1 MRLSFFGG
9 AGTVT
14 GSKYLLEHAGKCL
27 LVDCGLFQGYK
38 QLRLRNWDRPP
49 FNPRNLDAVVLSHAH
64 LDHSGYLP
72 VLVREGY
79 RGPIYATEATCELLA
94 IMLLDSGRLQEEEAE
109 YANHRGYSKHH
120 PAKPLYTEADAERTL
135 KQLHP
140 LPLHHSIE
148 LVSGMHVKL
157 RSAGH
162 ILGAASVEIQ
172 ADGQTLVCSGDLG
185 RPNDPVMVAPE
196 PIEHADF
203 LLVES
208 TYGNRS
214 HPQQDTE
221 QVLADIINRTALRQ
235 GITMVP
241 SFAVGRAQLL
251 LYHLYKMKQAQLIPD
266 LPIYLNSPM
275 ATDVTSLYQRF
286 RDQHRLS
293 KADCQGM
300 CQVADFVRSVA
311 ESKHLENQRHPC
323 VIIAGSGMAT
333 GGRILHHLHAM
344 APDPRNTILLSGF
357 QAGGTR
363 GALIAGGAEKVRIHG
378 VDVPIRAEVAALE
391 NLSAHADADEIMQW
405 LGNFRSPP
413 KHSFIVHGEPDA
425 ADSLRRR
432 IAAELGWSVSV
443 AEHRQR
449 TLLSPLGAVDER
461 DEEEAFAGAS
471 SSRFLDADQAPN
483 TPTA

>member
-14 GSKYLLEHAGKCL
+14 GSKYLVEHAGKRL

-49 FNPRNLDAVVLSHAH
+49 FNPRHLDAVVLSHAH

-109 YANHRGYSKHH
+109 YANRRGYSKHQ
-120 PAKPLYTEADAERTL
+120 PAKPLYTENDAKRTL
-135 KQLHP
+135 KQLRP
-140 LPLHHSIE
+140 LALHRSVE
-148 LVSGMHVKL
+148 LVSGLQVRL

-162 ILGAASVEIQ
+162 ILGAASVEIV

-185 RPNDPVMVAPE
+185 RPHDPIMVAPE
-196 PIEHADF
+196 PIERADY
-203 LLVES
+203 LLLES
-208 TYGNRS
+208 TYGNRR

-221 QVLADIINRTALRQ
+221 QVLADIINRTALRR
-235 GITMVP
+235 GIVMVP
-241 SFAVGRAQLL
+241 SCAVGRAQLL
-251 LYHLYKMKQAQLIPD
+251 MYHLYRMKQAGLIPN

-275 ATDVTSLYQRF
+275 ANDVTALYQRF
-286 RDQHRLS
+286 SDQHRLS
-293 KADCQGM
+293 RGDCQGM
-300 CQVADFVRSVA
+300 CHVAEYVRTVAD
-311 ESKHLENQRHPC
+311 SKRLENQRTPA

-333 GGRILHHLHAM
+333 GGRILHHLHAL

-363 GALIAGGAEKVRIHG
+363 GALIAGGAETVRIHG

-391 NLSAHADADEIMQW
+391 NLSAHADANEILQW
-405 LGNFRSPP
+405 LGSFRQPP
-413 KHSFIVHGEPDA
+413 KHTYIVHGEPDA

-449 TLLSPLGAVDER
+449 TLLTADGPVDER
-461 DEEEAFAGAS
+461 DDDEDPS
-471 SSRFLDADQAPN
+471 PHLLDADQGPAQPL
-483 TPTA
+483 P